1 MFSNI
6 SGNSFSPSVP
16 SFSWD
21 LDVILVQFKSIMG
34 SLGFSQL
41 TEDLSIMK
49 NVDVTKRKCGLGS
62 Q

>member
-41 TEDLSIMK
+41 TEDLSIM
-49 NVDVTKRKCGLGS
+49 
-62 Q
+62 